1 MNCAV
6 KLNPNVASYKSQLF
20 GEKEF
25 VKENEEIAKARGN
38 YMDNPSLANLISL
51 VKALN
56 LSLLYR
62 ESVNLLKEG
71 IKRFDSI
78 ELKKM
83 LAVRL
88 LTTNEVHQAKE
99 LYLSL
104 ESELDSLYVQY
115 RLGLASFY
123 ERDFKE
129 AERYFYLALKAK
141 NLNEEMEVALFYWL
155 ILARIEQNEN
165 YIDLLNEYKEKD
177 VGHHYGYLLFILFLK
192 KELTFEDALNK
203 AEDDLTLSILLS
215 GTFIYSLTRDEKIK
229 ERSRSL
235 LLTHDRYWASFSSLP
250 FYYLHYNQ

>member
-1 MNCAV
+1 MNYEV

-25 VKENEEIAKARGN
+25 VKESEEIIKARGN
-38 YMDNPSLANLISL
+38 YQDNPSLANLVSL

-62 ESVNLLKEG
+62 ESVRLLKEG
-71 IKRFDSI
+71 VKRFNSL

-83 LAVRL
+83 LAIRL
-88 LTTNEVHQAKE
+88 LTTNEVLQAKE

-104 ESELDSLYVQY
+104 ENVLDPLYAEY

-123 ERDFKE
+123 EKDFKE
-129 AERYFYLALKAK
+129 AERYFHLALKAE
-141 NLNEEMEVALFYWL
+141 NLNAEMEVALFYWL
-155 ILARIEQNEN
+155 ILARLEREEDCL
-165 YIDLLNEYKEKD
+165 DLLNEYEEKD

-192 KELTFEDALNK
+192 KELTFDKALNK
-203 AEDDLTLSILLS
+203 VEDDLTLSMFLS
-215 GTFIYSLTRDEKIK
+215 GTFIYSLHRNEKMN

-235 LLTHDRYWASFSSLP
+235 LLTHDKYWASFSSLA